1 MTDDAMKSVQRS
13 ILFSALDRYVGLL
26 LVFVVTAVL
35 ARLLSPEEFGIYAV
49 ANAVTSII
57 AACFQ
62 EFAGASYLIQ
72 KRELSRASV
81 QTTFTITLMIS
92 AATAFV
98 LFVSAQPIARFFE
111 LDRLGRGIE
120 VSSLNLLLLPFSGT
134 IAALFRREMQFGV
147 LAICNLAAGTTI
159 AVVSVGLA
167 MAHFS
172 YMAPLWGGVAGN
184 GVLAV
189 MLLIWR
195 RDFGAMRPSLI
206 DCREIVGFGLYS
218 GAVSVVNVFFGLA
231 PQLFLARVLD
241 FTAVGLYSRATAST
255 QIFDKLVTQVISP
268 VVMPA
273 IVARSKAGG
282 DLKAV
287 YLEAIQ
293 LLSAVQWPFLVFMAI
308 MARPIIL
315 IWLGPTWLEIV
326 PLVQLLCI
334 GNLALFAACLTYPMF
349 VAVGRVQDALI
360 SSLISLPPSLLVILG
375 ASFLGVHAVAAS
387 ALVTLPF
394 QALVAFYFLGRQ
406 LGLRPAEFVRTLW
419 RSGAVTVLVI
429 AGVSICAALTEAGG
443 LTSGAGLASAFSV
456 AVLCCWL
463 GLMVTGH
470 PLLQQFH
477 YAAAGLAR
485 MAPGLWPSRTAP

>member
-1 MTDDAMKSVQRS
+1 MRPVQRS

-26 LVFVVTAVL
+26 LVFAATAVL

-49 ANAVTSII
+49 VNAVTTII

-72 KRELSRASV
+72 KRELSRANV
-81 QTTFTITLMIS
+81 QTTFTITLALS
-92 AATAFV
+92 AVTAFI
-98 LFVSAQPIARFFE
+98 LFMLAQPIARLFE
-111 LDRLGRGIE
+111 LDSVGRGIE
-120 VSSLNLLLLPFSGT
+120 ISTLNLLLLPFSGT
-134 IAALFRREMQFGV
+134 IAALFRREMQFGA

-159 AVVSVGLA
+159 AIVSIALA

-184 GVLAV
+184 AMLAV

-195 RDFGAMRPSLI
+195 RDFDAMRPSLV

-218 GAVSVVNVFFGLA
+218 GAVSVVNVFYGLA

-255 QIFDKLVTQVISP
+255 QVFDKLVTQVISP

-273 IVARSKAGG
+273 VVARNRAGG

-293 LLSAVQWPFLVFMAI
+293 LLSAVQWPFLAFMAI

-315 IWLGPTWLEIV
+315 IWLGPAWLEIV

-334 GNLALFAACLTYPMF
+334 GNLALFAACLTYPVF

-360 SSLISLPPSLLVILG
+360 SSLISLPPSLLLIFG

-394 QALVAFYFLGRQ
+394 QAAVALRFLGRH
-406 LGLRPAEFVRTLW
+406 LGLRPGEFVRTLLG
-419 RSGAVTVLVI
+419 SGVTTALVV
-429 AGVSICAALTEAGG
+429 AGVFACSALTEAED
-443 LTSGAGLASAFSV
+443 LTSVARLVSAVSV
-456 AVLCCWL
+456 AVLCWWL

-470 PLLQQFH
+470 PLLQQCH
-477 YAAAGLAR
+477 YAAIRLAR

>member
-1 MTDDAMKSVQRS
+1 
-13 ILFSALDRYVGLL
+13 
-26 LVFVVTAVL
+26 
-35 ARLLSPEEFGIYAV
+35 
-49 ANAVTSII
+49 
-57 AACFQ
+57 
-62 EFAGASYLIQ
+62 
-72 KRELSRASV
+72 
-81 QTTFTITLMIS
+81 
-92 AATAFV
+92 
-98 LFVSAQPIARFFE
+98 
-111 LDRLGRGIE
+111 
-120 VSSLNLLLLPFSGT
+120 
-134 IAALFRREMQFGV
+134 
-147 LAICNLAAGTTI
+147 
-159 AVVSVGLA
+159 
-167 MAHFS
+167 
-172 YMAPLWGGVAGN
+172 
-184 GVLAV
+184 
-189 MLLIWR
+189 
-195 RDFGAMRPSLI
+195 
-206 DCREIVGFGLYS
+206 
-218 GAVSVVNVFFGLA
+218 
-231 PQLFLARVLD
+231 
-241 FTAVGLYSRATAST
+241 
-255 QIFDKLVTQVISP
+255 
-268 VVMPA
+268 
-273 IVARSKAGG
+273 
-282 DLKAV
+282 
-287 YLEAIQ
+287 
-293 LLSAVQWPFLVFMAI
+293 

-485 MAPGLWPSRTAP
+485 KPPSSTGCTPPSTRRSSPSALPAGYRATSASRSC